1 MPAQKG
7 NSSFTDTDGRKIF
20 VKLTGMKNI
29 ALRITAVMAA
39 AMTAIL
45 PSSAQQYPDGIID
58 KTVAVVGNEMISISQ
73 IEEEVQI
80 MRAQGMASDRNIRCE
95 LLEQM
100 MTSKLF
106 LIQARLDSLTVNNDM
121 VEAELSNRV
130 DNIRTQ
136 LGGDE
141 NVEKYFGKPLYKLRQ
156 EWRQT
161 LQDQSL
167 TQQMQQNVASSAPE
181 MTPFDVQEYVDATD
195 SLDLPVVPIKYQLS
209 QICIYPDRE
218 AANLAV
224 KDRLLA
230 IRERI
235 MNGEKFAVLARIYSQ
250 DPGSARRGGELGMA
264 SKSVFWP
271 AFSDA
276 AMALKPGI
284 VSQIVETPDGF
295 HIIEVLEKKGD
306 MFNARHILMKPE
318 YTADDME
325 KAFKT
330 LDSLKTELQNG
341 AVSFDLAARFYSQDP
356 STRTN
361 GGQMSDPN
369 TGSSYFEIDQLK
381 PEDYNAIK
389 DLKEGEISAPFES
402 RDNEGRSGNTV
413 YKIVK
418 VDKIIPAHTASFEED
433 YNLLM
438 EQAKNEL
445 AMKAIDDF
453 IDGKLATTY
462 IVIDPLFKDCY
473 FEHDGWYTKF
483 RETE

>member
-1 MPAQKG
+1 MKKILVSAVAALALQMPVLGQ
-7 NSSFTDTDGRKIF
+7 T
-20 VKLTGMKNI
+20 
-29 ALRITAVMAA
+29 
-39 AMTAIL
+39 
-45 PSSAQQYPDGIID
+45 YPDGVID

-73 IEEEVQI
+73 IEQEVQI

-106 LIQARLDSLTVNNDM
+106 LIQARLDSLVVNDDM
-121 VEAELSNRV
+121 VEAELQSRI
-130 DNIRTQ
+130 DNVRTQ

-141 NVEKYFGKPLYKLRQ
+141 NVEEYFDKPLYKLCQ

-161 LQDQSL
+161 LQEQTL
-167 TQQMQQNVASSAPE
+167 MQQMQQSITEKVPD
-181 MTPFDVQEYVDATD
+181 MTPYDVQKYVESAD

-209 QICIYPDRE
+209 QICLYPDRE

-235 MNGEKFAVLARIYSQ
+235 MNGEKFSVLARIYSQ

-295 HIIEVLEKKGD
+295 HIIEVLDKNGD
-306 MFNARHILMKPE
+306 MFNARHILLKPV
-318 YTADDME
+318 YTSEDRT
-325 KAFKT
+325 KAFAT

-356 STRTN
+356 ATRTN
-361 GGQMSDPN
+361 GGQMADPN

-418 VDKIIPAHTASFEED
+418 VDKIIPAHTASFSED
-433 YNLLM
+433 YKLLSD
-438 EQAKNEL
+438 QASTER
-445 AMKAIDDF
+445 AVEAIDKF
-453 IDGKLATTY
+453 INEKIEDTY
-462 IVIDPLFKDCY
+462 IIIDPIFRDCS
-473 FEHDGWYTKF
+473 FEHEGWASKIGV
-483 RETE
+483 TE

>member
-1 MPAQKG
+1 MEKMKVLAALLAFMVLQAPVSAQK
-7 NSSFTDTDGRKIF
+7 
-20 VKLTGMKNI
+20 
-29 ALRITAVMAA
+29 
-39 AMTAIL
+39 
-45 PSSAQQYPDGIID
+45 YPDGIID
-58 KTVAVVGNEMISISQ
+58 KTVAVVGNEMISVSQ
-73 IEEEVQI
+73 IEEEVQV

-100 MTSKLF
+100 MTAKLF

-121 VEAELSNRV
+121 VESELRNRV

-141 NVEKYFGKPLYKLRQ
+141 NVEKYFGKPLYRLRQ

-167 TQQMQQNVASSAPE
+167 TQQMQQNVASSVSE
-181 MTPFDVQEYVDATD
+181 MTPYDVQKYVEATD

-224 KDRLLA
+224 KERLLA

-235 MNGEKFAVLARIYSQ
+235 MNGEKFSVLAMIYSQ

-306 MFNARHILMKPE
+306 MFNARHILLKPE
-318 YTADDME
+318 YTAEDRE

-330 LDSLKTELQNG
+330 LDSLKTELANG

-356 STRTN
+356 ATRTN
-361 GGQMSDPN
+361 GGQMADPS

-389 DLKEGEISAPFES
+389 NLKEGEISEPFES

-413 YKIVK
+413 YKIIK
-418 VDKIIPAHTASFEED
+418 VDKIIPAHTASFSED
-433 YNLLM
+433 YTMLS
-438 EQAKNEL
+438 EQAQNER
-445 AMKAIDDF
+445 AMNAIDEF
-453 IDGKLATTY
+453 IKKKISETY
-462 IVIDPLFKDCY
+462 IVIDPIFKDCP
-473 FEHDGWYTKF
+473 FTHEEWMDKI
-483 RETE
+483 RTEE